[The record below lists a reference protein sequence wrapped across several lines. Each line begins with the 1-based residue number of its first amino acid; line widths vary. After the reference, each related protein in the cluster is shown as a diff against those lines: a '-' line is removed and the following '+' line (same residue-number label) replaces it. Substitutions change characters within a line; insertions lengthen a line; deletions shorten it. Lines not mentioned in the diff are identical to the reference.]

1 MPPPYG
7 SGTLLQHKSLIVCTV
22 TSARLA
28 RITGALSGLVSKKR
42 GLPGMFAPTN
52 HEFAWVRRIFEPA
65 SATCWVQ
72 AASASGVGTMR
83 WN

>member
-1 MPPPYG
+1 
-7 SGTLLQHKSLIVCTV
+7 
-22 TSARLA
+22 LA